1 MTRKQVALIISVN
14 AVISAAISVVVALLI
29 VQVQPVAVLSTSTPT
44 GTAVAVSTQ
53 VVVALTPAQEPV
65 FHTVQSGDTISGLAL
80 LYDVPEEDIIA
91 ANQLVNPDFLQVGM
105 QLVIPIGGLTPA
117 TATFTPAP
125 TPTDTPIP
133 YEPPSAD
140 MTATAAAEL
149 GVTATALPQP
159 PPSTGELNVEIVE
172 ILGAGQ
178 ADQETVVIEN
188 VGDRLADMQGWTLS
202 DTDGNIYTFPNIRL
216 WGGGSVMVHTRIGQD
231 GNPAASLFWG
241 KLEAVWSPGDVV
253 TLKDA
258 LGTTVSTLV
267 VEP

>member
-1 MTRKQVALIISVN
+1 LTRKQVALIISVN

-29 VQVQPVAVLSTSTPT
+29 VQVQPVEVLPTLTPT
-44 GTAVAVSTQ
+44 SPAVAASTQ
-53 VVVALTPAQEPV
+53 AVVALTPAQEPV
-65 FHTVQSGDTISGLAL
+65 LHTVQSGDTISGLAL

-105 QLVIPIGGLTPA
+105 QLVIPIGGLIPSR
-117 TATFTPAP
+117 ATFTPAP

-133 YEPPSAD
+133 FEPPSAD

-149 GVTATALPQP
+149 GVTATALPT
-159 PPSTGELNVEIVE
+159 PPSLTGELQVEIVE
-172 ILGAGQ
+172 ILGVGQ
-178 ADQETVVIEN
+178 VDQETVVINNLGE
-188 VGDRLADMQGWTLS
+188 RLADMQGWTLS
-202 DTDGNIYTFPNIRL
+202 DSDGNIYTFPNFRL
-216 WGGGSVMVHTRIGQD
+216 WVGGSVMVHTRIGQD
-231 GNPAASLFWG
+231 GNPPADLFWG

-258 LGTTVSTLV
+258 LGTTVSSLV